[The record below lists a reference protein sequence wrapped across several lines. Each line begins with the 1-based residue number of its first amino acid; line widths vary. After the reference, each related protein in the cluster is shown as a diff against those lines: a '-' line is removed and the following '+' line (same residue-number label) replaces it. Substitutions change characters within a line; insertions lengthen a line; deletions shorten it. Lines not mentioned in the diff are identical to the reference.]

1 MSGSI
6 LRLPDVEVSIQNG
19 EKVNLAKKY
28 KKGILVLFSYPK
40 ANTGGCTRQTSGF
53 GALYPEFKKAGAAV
67 YGISAD
73 SLHSQTSFKNKTEI
87 GFDLISDPNYEVIGP
102 LHAKKQPKGIIRS
115 HWVFLDGVAELEA
128 HQVKPDASPTDA
140 LTEVKKLVAAKKG
153 VKKEATDTK
162 KELKKELK
170 KEPKKEPKKESKSVP
185 KKESKEPKSAKRA
198 KPAESKEPERKRP
211 MRSTRTP
218 FTKV

>member
-1 MSGSI
+1 MVGSI
-6 LRLPDVEVSIQNG
+6 LRLPDVEATIQNG
-19 EKVNLAKKY
+19 EKFNLAKKY
-28 KKGILVLFSYPK
+28 KKGIVVLFSYPK

-53 GALYPEFKKAGAAV
+53 GALYPEFEKLGATV

-87 GFDLISDPNYEVIGP
+87 GFDLISDPEYKIIGP

-115 HWVFLDGVAELEA
+115 HWVFQDGEAKLEA
-128 HQVKPDASPTDA
+128 HQVKPDASPSDA
-140 LTEVKKLVAAKKG
+140 LVEVKKLAG
-153 VKKEATDTK
+153 VKKEAK
-162 KELKKELK
+162 KETKEPKKELK
-170 KEPKKEPKKESKSVP
+170 KEPKKPKEESKKDSEKDSKQP
-185 KKESKEPKSAKRA
+185 KPSKRA
-198 KPAESKEPERKRP
+198 KPEESKEPERKRP